1 MRLSYI
7 VTVALACLLS
17 GYDEV
22 VASHETLTEK
32 VASNRLRQSSQE
44 KTVDDDWRSMRTY
57 RVTGRPVGST
67 VAKKNS
73 GDYDIQ
79 EERSPF
85 TIFVRDVYRLP
96 FNTVMYLRG
105 VNPTWNRV
113 KHGAL
118 PLMTRRSSST
128 KNAASYSKFHG
139 GVKALTKAIKKFFR
153 KLLRIFWH

>member
-1 MRLSYI
+1 M
-7 VTVALACLLS
+7 ACLPRRKISRRVGARLEVKVPHHLKNCS
-17 GYDEV
+17 CAGPENCYDEV

-85 TIFVRDVYRLP
+85 TIF
-96 FNTVMYLRG
+96 
-105 VNPTWNRV
+105 
-113 KHGAL
+113 
-118 PLMTRRSSST
+118 S
-128 KNAASYSKFHG
+128 
-139 GVKALTKAIKKFFR
+139 
-153 KLLRIFWH
+153 